1 MLIDQLV
8 LVVPMPVARL
18 LNVSVTEC
26 VYDSKMIIKIKRKK
40 KFVMWQNKNCKCLG
54 IDNPSCILAII
65 NVNSVINTI

>member
-1 MLIDQLV
+1 M
-8 LVVPMPVARL
+8 A
-18 LNVSVTEC
+18 VTLAGPYASLHLAPDRYHASTPPL
-26 VYDSKMIIKIKRKK
+26 YDSKMIIKIKRKK